1 MMGAKFMIVLDR
13 AGLRQCG
20 IRQANSTLLEWE
32 EKGLFPRR
40 FRIGRS
46 VFWDQQAVKAHL
58 ARLAE
63 EAGR

>member
-1 MMGAKFMIVLDR
+1 MKINPLVLDR

-20 IRQANSTLLEWE
+20 IRAANSTLIRWE
-32 EKGLFPRR
+32 QERLFPRR

-46 VFWDQQAVKAHL
+46 VFWDQRAVEAHL